1 MNGQREMRTFTYPNM
16 VIRVHFP
23 DLTDEEKKKRT
34 KELYKAAEDI
44 LKAVQGKRCK
54 NGSD

>member
-16 VIRVHFP
+16 VVRVHFP

-34 KELYKAAEDI
+34 KELHKAAEEL
-44 LKAVQGKRCK
+44 LKSAYEKRCRH
-54 NGSD
+54 GSD